1 MASGTMVSFAGAQA
15 MGVAIRDLL
24 DAGSLGAVIEIRT
37 GAPPANVEAASTGT
51 LLATLTCGSV
61 SFDGGVNQNP
71 GCLMTAASIDP
82 DTSANDTGVAGYFV
96 AGSSSVANTIA
107 VNGKVIMG
115 TCGLADADMLAQNAD
130 AAVGFGH
137 ELREAGELRI
147 LEAFRIARGAAFAG
161 VDPLERD

>member
-37 GAPPANVEAASTGT
+37 GGPPADVEAASTGT
-51 LLATLTCGSV
+51 LLATLTCSSV

-115 TCGLADADMLAQNAD
+115 TCGEAADSTDMTLDDKNI
-130 AAVGFGH
+130 V
-137 ELREAGELRI
+137 AGGTVAITAWTITIDES
-147 LEAFRIARGAAFAG
+147 
-161 VDPLERD
+161 

>member
-61 SFDGGVNQNP
+61 SFDGGSDLNP
-71 GCLMTAASIDP
+71 GCLMTAYSISP
-82 DTSANDTGVAGYFV
+82 DTSADDTGVAGYFV

-107 VNGKVIMG
+107 TKVIFG
-115 TCGLADADMLAQNAD
+115 TCGLSDADMILDDVNIVAGGTVAITAWTLTINES
-130 AAVGFGH
+130 AA
-137 ELREAGELRI
+137 
-147 LEAFRIARGAAFAG
+147 
-161 VDPLERD
+161 